1 MIDIMYL
8 VMDVSHVDLNGA
20 VLRHN
25 SEFDVKNVN
34 LKGQEM
40 FTGNRLKFEVPCIT
54 HEAILDPPIHL
65 TMRQAS
71 RCKR

>member
-1 MIDIMYL
+1 MIDIMYF
-8 VMDVSHVDLNGA
+8 VMDVGHVDLNGA

-40 FTGNRLKFEVPCIT
+40 CTGNRLKFEVPCIT
-54 HEAILDPPIHL
+54 HEAILDPAMRL
-65 TMRQAS
+65 TMRV
-71 RCKR
+71 